1 MIAYGTMSV
10 NSETVSFTALP
21 DTLTPYLTVTLQ
33 RLAHNR
39 GKEYNKNMDII
50 LASQS
55 PRRRELMELIGLPFR
70 VEVSHV
76 EENVPVGT
84 GPAETVKLLALQKAQ
99 AVANLYPNACII
111 GADTIVD
118 LDGVIFG
125 KPHTPEKAKEY
136 LNTLSGKTHTVH
148 TGLAVITPDGT
159 DVRTD
164 ETRVTFAQL
173 TPGEIDAY
181 VASGDPLDKAGSY
194 GIQGPFGVHVPHIE
208 GSYFNVIGLPVHLLY
223 AMLTDNGV
231 IPKP

>member
-1 MIAYGTMSV
+1 
-10 NSETVSFTALP
+10 
-21 DTLTPYLTVTLQ
+21 
-33 RLAHNR
+33 
-39 GKEYNKNMDII
+39 
-50 LASQS
+50 
-55 PRRRELMELIGLPFR
+55 MELIGLPFR

-76 EENVPVGT
+76 VESVPAGT
-84 GPAETVKLLALQKAQ
+84 CPSDTVKLLALQKAQ
-99 AVANLYPNACII
+99 AVARLYPEACVI

-118 LDGVIFG
+118 MNGTVFG

-136 LNTLSGKTHTVH
+136 LRTLSGKTHTVH
-148 TGLAVITPDGT
+148 TGLAVITPGGT
-159 DVRTD
+159 DIRSD
-164 ETRVTFAQL
+164 ETRVTFATL

-194 GIQGPFGVHVPHIE
+194 GIQGLFGVHVPHIE